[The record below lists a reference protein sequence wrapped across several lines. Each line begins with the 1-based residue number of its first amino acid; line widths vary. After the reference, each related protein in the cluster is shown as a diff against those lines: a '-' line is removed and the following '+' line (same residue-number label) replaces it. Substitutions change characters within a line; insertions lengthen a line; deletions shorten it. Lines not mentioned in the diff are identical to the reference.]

1 MQKIFHAFAVWIPM
15 HTNVYTHMDMRVLF
29 YLTDT
34 LLILKVDH
42 WFSSQN
48 GYEISLRNKIK
59 DHMLIDK
66 RSDRLEII
74 KNYDLDILDVITV
87 KDPLLAMIIYFMGET
102 I

>member
-1 MQKIFHAFAVWIPM
+1 MYIHIRIC
-15 HTNVYTHMDMRVLF
+15 VY

-34 LLILKVDH
+34 LLILKMDQ

-74 KNYDLDILDVITV
+74 KNYDPDILDVITV